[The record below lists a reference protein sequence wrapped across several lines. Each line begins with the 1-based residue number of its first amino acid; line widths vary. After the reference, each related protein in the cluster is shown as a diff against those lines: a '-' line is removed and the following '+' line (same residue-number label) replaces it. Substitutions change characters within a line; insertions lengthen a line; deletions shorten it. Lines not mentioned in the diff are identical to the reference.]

1 MVSPVVVQITARRE
15 QRTTM
20 TEKNL
25 KSKVTPIKELLG
37 QDREFLKPWCRQHC
51 RNCSKRR

>member
-1 MVSPVVVQITARRE
+1 
-15 QRTTM
+15 M

-37 QDREFLKPWCRQHC
+37 QDREFLKPLIRATLQE
-51 RNCSKRR
+51 RRPGRM